1 MQGRGEMHTNNIHEK
16 EKARKR
22 RQNKQTDEQTQG
34 EKNRKRSERNIPR
47 SEGFEICFCL
57 KVSERENREQ
67 KKKEREKGE
76 STDRGTQS
84 RTPTYRKSGERKKEK
99 PAHYYDMNKRDN
111 SV

>member
-67 KKKEREKGE
+67 KKKREKRERAQTEGLRVVHPHTE
-76 STDRGTQS
+76 NQE
-84 RTPTYRKSGERKKEK
+84 KERKKNL
-99 PAHYYDMNKRDN
+99 HTIMT
-111 SV
+111 